1 MAALK
6 VNVGVDLNFE
16 VELLINNYIVR
27 DIINIPQIG
36 IINGEEGYEMGK
48 YRNTSEIIMK

>member
-1 MAALK
+1 M
-6 VNVGVDLNFE
+6 NVGVDLNFE

-36 IINGEEGYEMGK
+36 IINGEEGHEMGK